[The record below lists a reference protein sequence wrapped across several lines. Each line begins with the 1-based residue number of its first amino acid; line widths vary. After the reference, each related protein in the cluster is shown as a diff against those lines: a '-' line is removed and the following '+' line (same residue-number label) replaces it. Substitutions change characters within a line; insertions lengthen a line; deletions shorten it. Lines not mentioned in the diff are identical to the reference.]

1 VLQYIH
7 TNTALLGLLLTLS
20 GPTSTVDPVALRTL
34 LFCFPYM
41 DRDMESVTAQ
51 ILAEWDWKKEESAF
65 GDTRD
70 SLESRSSPGSS
81 GRSSPELSSSSSTT
95 SSGGADRD
103 FPGLAYGGFP
113 RRSSKDPG
121 STQRQTKHKM
131 STKRRVK
138 ASEREKMRMRS
149 LAEALHHLR
158 DYLPPGYSKSG
169 QPLTKIQTLKYTIEY
184 INQLEDQLNR
194 A

>member
-1 VLQYIH
+1 
-7 TNTALLGLLLTLS
+7 
-20 GPTSTVDPVALRTL
+20 
-34 LFCFPYM
+34 
-41 DRDMESVTAQ
+41 MESVTAQ

-70 SLESRSSPGSS
+70 SLESHSSPGSS
-81 GRSSPELSSSSSTT
+81 GRSSPELSSSSSTS
-95 SSGGADRD
+95 SSGGADRG
-103 FPGLAYGGFP
+103 FPQLAYRGG
-113 RRSSKDPG
+113 SSEDPG

-184 INQLEDQLNR
+184 INQLEDLLTR